1 MPLIRAIRYV
11 DNSPFNIVVQ
21 QQQQARAKYGRLR
34 KDTMNFSQVSSQ
46 NSFVSMY
53 NAHQLVK
60 LTFRGILLQRILGTV
75 TQKCEKFKNR
85 SPVNEDFP
93 RAPFS
98 NVFFSNSKVDE
109 SPVIS
114 LIRRPD
120 QV

>member
-1 MPLIRAIRYV
+1 
-11 DNSPFNIVVQ
+11 
-21 QQQQARAKYGRLR
+21 
-34 KDTMNFSQVSSQ
+34 MNFSQVSSQ

-60 LTFRGILLQRILGTV
+60 LTFRGILLQGILGTV
-75 TQKCEKFKNR
+75 TQKCENFKNL
-85 SPVNEDFP
+85 SPGNDDFP
-93 RAPFS
+93 TS
-98 NVFFSNSKVDE
+98 FFSNSKVDE

>member
-1 MPLIRAIRYV
+1 MPLISAIRYV

-60 LTFRGILLQRILGTV
+60 LTFRSILLQRILGTV
-75 TQKCEKFKNR
+75 TQKCENFKNL
-85 SPVNEDFP
+85 SP
-93 RAPFS
+93 R
-98 NVFFSNSKVDE
+98 K
-109 SPVIS
+109 
-114 LIRRPD
+114 
-120 QV
+120 